1 MIPKHPRHKAYLA
14 PDQIFSAGFRDGMAH
29 RPHHPQFQ
37 NHPEYIKGYTAG
49 SCSKQEESSPKTPA
63 PLSPFFEWSD
73 LDGALRSIARWEQDQ
88 ARLGF
93 GRVALSFKDGCWV
106 VLISE
111 DLYQAALHF

>member
-1 MIPKHPRHKAYLA
+1 MIPKHPRRKAYLA

-37 NHPEYIKGYTAG
+37 NHPEYLKGYTAG
-49 SCSKQEESSPKTPA
+49 SCSKQEEPPPKTPA

-88 ARLGF
+88 TQLGF
-93 GRVALSFKDGCWV
+93 GRVALSFKDGWWV

-111 DLYQAALHF
+111 DLYQAALYF

>member
-1 MIPKHPRHKAYLA
+1 MIPKHPRRKAYLA

-29 RPHHPQFQ
+29 RPHHPRFQ
-37 NHPEYIKGYTAG
+37 NHPVYLKGYVAG
-49 SCSKQEESSPKTPA
+49 SCSGQDEP
-63 PLSPFFEWSD
+63 SPFFEWSD
-73 LDGALRSIARWEQDQ
+73 LHGALRSIARWEQDQ

-93 GRVALSFKDGCWV
+93 GRVALSFRDGWWI